1 MRTNID
7 NNTQN
12 ICNIIMAHSF
22 AHVLVHIIFS
32 TKNRIAFLQSQNL
45 RSEVH
50 AYLVGTLRALESE
63 SLRVGGIADHVH
75 ILAALS
81 RKTSLADL
89 VQKLKTSSAKIVREK
104 GHRDFSW
111 QSGYGVFSVSE
122 SAKEQVISYITNQ
135 EIHHRTMTFQEE
147 YRMFLANH
155 RVRFDERYVWE

>member
-1 MRTNID
+1 
-7 NNTQN
+7 
-12 ICNIIMAHSF
+12 
-22 AHVLVHIIFS
+22 VHIIFS

-89 VQKLKTSSAKIVREK
+89 VSPRFQGQCPSGAPLFRGGAYIAQNAYGTPVLGPLVPLGLSGPGLKIVFEMSKLQKLLEKQLEFWALAAGSALQSMRNFACK
-104 GHRDFSW
+104 GT
-111 QSGYGVFSVSE
+111 
-122 SAKEQVISYITNQ
+122 A
-135 EIHHRTMTFQEE
+135 
-147 YRMFLANH
+147 
-155 RVRFDERYVWE
+155 